1 MKKLITAIRQL
12 VSRPDDTKYHLDGLE
27 YPDPREIEVP
37 LKLLKKHSDMRSY
50 IQQYVQSE
58 VTLARLQGEHE
69 TLEEA
74 MDFGDEEDKEHI
86 TAAQMEAE
94 ELSQMARDD
103 YQLRRAKKMVDMDR
117 AWKGRRPKDAA
128 AVETPLKDGAMPPK
142 TVEKSTPLS

>member
-1 MKKLITAIRQL
+1 MKKIIAAIKQL

-37 LKLLKKHSDMRSY
+37 LKLLKKHQDMRAY

-58 VTLARLQGEHE
+58 ITLALLKGEHE

-74 MDFGDEEDKEHI
+74 MDFGDEEDKEQI

-94 ELSQMARDD
+94 ELSQLARDD
-103 YQLRRAKKMVDMDR
+103 YTLRRAKKLVDMDR
-117 AWKGRRPKDAA
+117 QWKGRRPKDAA
-128 AVETPLKDGAMPPK
+128 AGPPIDEKAPLKQEDG
-142 TVEKSTPLS
+142 EKSPSSP